1 MRRPALHAL
10 IPYALGILVGGFS
23 SIPIFWIWLAA
34 LACLAASLIL
44 RNVTRQNFSIRPLP
58 PITYR
63 YVFLQLAVFACGT
76 LYSEIRLTSPIPSDF
91 YDQKVSFSG
100 KTLYQPER
108 GESWDACF
116 VKGQIRPLESP
127 DHVVSAKILVYL
139 REPVPLHY
147 GAHLELKGTL
157 RKPNGQRNP
166 GGFDYRSYLARRQV
180 FGILHLD
187 RELEIAASGQS
198 GFLLL
203 RWTESLRRRVETV
216 IDSAYQKHPEHVEI
230 LKGMLLGKRG
240 GIEESTI
247 AAFRNSGSLHILA
260 VSGLHVG
267 LIAGVFFLC
276 FSRLPAKAT
285 CILTILAVILYA
297 CVVGFRPSVFR
308 ASTMVVL
315 FLFGSI
321 IDRDA
326 DRFNLLAVAALI
338 LLLIN
343 PAQLWDIGFQLSFA
357 AVASILFFTP
367 KWENFIRDI
376 LPDRIHQ
383 PEAREQV
390 SRFHHAMGKGLQ
402 WLLLGF
408 GVTLAAQ
415 LGTILFIAGSFYRI
429 YPLGLIA
436 GPFVVG
442 LATPIVSLA
451 LISVILGAIWLPLAT
466 PLAYVN
472 HLIIFV
478 LLHIIEFFG
487 SQEWSV
493 VKTAPPTFGWV
504 IVFFAGCLATVH
516 WRWVRLERRKSVLI
530 GMAVVAIWVWDA
542 AWREDGNLLEVTFL
556 DVRQGDAAFVR
567 FPDGK
572 TMLIDGG
579 RNLLLAYQGNY
590 QIEPKD
596 DKDLKFLGFDTG
608 ERILSPFLSY
618 EGVGKLDLLVLSHPD
633 NDHGGGLY
641 FILHEYDVERV
652 LGVPPLDLPSKTHT
666 VLHEL
671 IDEKGIP
678 HELGYAGEINLSSDA
693 KLELLHPFDEAS
705 TNLTDRDINDDS
717 LVLKLSYGEVDILFT
732 GDIERRAEKRLVDSG
747 MDLEAEIL
755 KVPHHGSKTS
765 SSPEFLSLVR
775 PQFGI
780 FSLSARNPY
789 KFPPRQILR
798 RYRNFKCEVL
808 RTDELGAITL
818 KTDGSRCWITHH
830 ANHN

>member
-1 MRRPALHAL
+1 MSRPALHAL
-10 IPYALGILVGGFS
+10 IPYLLGILVGGFS
-23 SIPIFWIWLAA
+23 SIPIFWIWLTA
-34 LACLAASLIL
+34 LSCLVGSLAL
-44 RNVTRQNFSIRPLP
+44 RNVRKRNFSIRPLP

-63 YVFLQLAVFACGT
+63 YILLQLAIFACGA
-76 LYSEIRLTSPIPSDF
+76 LYSEIRLTSPIPEDF
-91 YDQKVSFSG
+91 YNQEICFSG

-116 VKGQIRPLESP
+116 VEGEIRLLESP
-127 DHVVSAKILVYL
+127 DHVVSAKLLIYF

-147 GAHLELKGTL
+147 GDHLELRGAL
-157 RKPNGQRNP
+157 RRPNGERNP
-166 GGFDYRSYLARRQV
+166 GGFDYRFYLARRQA
-180 FGILHLD
+180 FGILYPE
-187 RELEIAASGQS
+187 RGLEVAVAGQS

-203 RWTESLRRRVETV
+203 CWTESLRRRVEEV
-216 IDSAYQKHPEHVEI
+216 IDSAYKKHPEHVEI

-276 FSRLPAKAT
+276 FSHLPAKTT
-285 CILTILAVILYA
+285 CVLTILAVILYA
-297 CVVGFRPSVFR
+297 SIVGFRPSVFR
-308 ASTMVVL
+308 ASTMVIL
-315 FLFGSI
+315 FLFGLI
-321 IDRDA
+321 IDRDV

-357 AVASILFFTP
+357 AVASILYFMP
-367 KWENFIRDI
+367 KWESFIRDI
-376 LPDRIHQ
+376 LPNWIDQ
-383 PEAREQV
+383 PRERENV
-390 SRFHHAMGKGLQ
+390 SRFRHTVGKGIR

-415 LGTILFIAGSFYRI
+415 LGTILFIAGAFYRL

-451 LISVILGAIWLPLAT
+451 LISVILGAVWLPLAI
-466 PLAYVN
+466 PLVYAN
-472 HLIIFV
+472 HLIILV
-478 LLHIIEFFG
+478 LLNIIEFFG

-504 IVFFAGCLATVH
+504 IVFFAGCVAIVY
-516 WRWVRLERRKSVLI
+516 WRWVWLERKKAVLI
-530 GMAVVAIWVWDA
+530 GLAVVAIWVWDA
-542 AWREDGNLLEVTFL
+542 AWREDGRLLEVTFL

-579 RNLLLAYQGNY
+579 RNLQFAYQGNY
-590 QIEPKD
+590 EIEPKD
-596 DKDLKFLGFDTG
+596 DKELKFLGFDTG

-618 EGVGKLDLLVLSHPD
+618 KGIGKLDLLLLSHPD

-641 FILHEYDVERV
+641 YILHEYGVKRV
-652 LGVPPLDLPSKTHT
+652 LGVPHLDLPPITHR
-666 VLHEL
+666 VLHQL

-678 HELGYAGEINLSSDA
+678 HELGYAGEIELTSTA
-693 KLELLHPFDEAS
+693 TLELLHPFDEGS
-705 TNLTDRDINDDS
+705 TNLIDRDINDDS

-732 GDIERRAEKRLVDSG
+732 GDIERRAEKRLVESG
-747 MDLEAEIL
+747 ADLGAEIL

-775 PQFGI
+775 PQYGI

-789 KFPPRQILR
+789 NFPPRQILR
-798 RYRNFKCEVL
+798 RYRNFGCKVL
-808 RTDELGAITL
+808 RTDELGAIQL
-818 KTDGSRCWITHH
+818 KTDGRRCWITHH
-830 ANHN
+830 ANFN

>member
-1 MRRPALHAL
+1 MFRPALHAL
-10 IPYALGILVGGFS
+10 IPYALGILVSGLIS
-23 SIPIFWIWLAA
+23 VPIFWIWLTA
-34 LACLAASLIL
+34 LACLAGSLTL
-44 RNVTRQNFSIRPLP
+44 RNVTKHNFSIRPLP

-63 YVFLQLAVFACGT
+63 YILLQSAVFTCGI
-76 LYSEIRLTSPIPSDF
+76 LYSEIRLTSPIPSNF
-91 YDQKVSFSG
+91 YDQEVRFSG

-116 VKGQIRPLESP
+116 VKGQVCPLENP
-127 DHVVSAKILVYL
+127 DHVVNAKLLVYF
-139 REPVPLHY
+139 RGPVPLHY
-147 GAHLELKGTL
+147 GDYLEIRGTL
-157 RKPNGQRNP
+157 SKPKGERNP

-180 FGILHLD
+180 FGILYPD
-187 RELEIAASGQS
+187 RNLEITPTGQS

-203 RWTESLRRRVETV
+203 RWTESLRRRVESV
-216 IDSAYQKHPEHVEI
+216 IDSAYKKHPNHVEI

-240 GIEESTI
+240 EIEEATI
-247 AAFRNSGSLHILA
+247 VAFRNSGSLHILA

-276 FSRLPAKAT
+276 FSRLPTKIT
-285 CILTILAVILYA
+285 CVLTILAVILYA
-297 CVVGFRPSVFR
+297 GIIGFRPSVLR
-308 ASTMVVL
+308 ASTMVIL

-321 IDRDA
+321 IDRDV
-326 DRFNLLAVAALI
+326 DRFNLLAVAALL

-343 PAQLWDIGFQLSFA
+343 PAQLWDVGFQLSFA
-357 AVASILFFTP
+357 AVASILYFIP
-367 KWENFIRDI
+367 KWENFIRDM
-376 LPDRIHQ
+376 LPDWIDQ
-383 PEAREQV
+383 PRVEEDI
-390 SRFHHAMGKGLQ
+390 SRFHYAAGKGLQ

-415 LGTILFIAGSFYRI
+415 LGTVLFIAGSFYRL
-429 YPLGLIA
+429 YPLGIIA
-436 GPFVVG
+436 GPFVVV
-442 LATPIVSLA
+442 LASPIVSLA
-451 LISVILGAIWLPLAT
+451 LITVILGAIWLPLAV

-472 HLIIFV
+472 HIIIFV
-478 LLHIIEFFG
+478 LLQIIEFFG

-493 VKTAPPTFGWV
+493 VKTAPPTFGWIV
-504 IVFFAGCLATVH
+504 VFFAGCMTIVY
-516 WRWVRLERRKSVLI
+516 WRWVWQERKKAVLI
-530 GMAVVAIWVWDA
+530 GMTVVVIWVWDA

-579 RNLLLAYQGNY
+579 RSLLFAYRGNY
-590 QIEPKD
+590 QVEPKGS
-596 DKDLKFLGFDTG
+596 KDVKFFGFDTG

-618 EGVGKLDLLVLSHPD
+618 EGVGKLDLIVLSHPD

-641 FILHEYDVERV
+641 HILHEFGADRV
-652 LGVPPLDLPSKTHT
+652 LGVPHLDLPPMTHR

-678 HELGYAGEINLSSDA
+678 HELGYAGEIDLTSTV

-705 TNLTDRDINDDS
+705 TNLRDRDVNDDS

-732 GDIERRAEKRLVDSG
+732 GDIERRAERRLVESG

-775 PQFGI
+775 PEYGI

-798 RYRNFKCEVL
+798 RYRNFGCKVL
-808 RTDELGAITL
+808 RTDALGAIKL

-830 ANHN
+830 ANGN

>member
-1 MRRPALHAL
+1 MYRPALHAL
-10 IPYALGILVGGFS
+10 IPYVFGILVGGIS
-23 SIPIFWIWLAA
+23 SFPIFWIWLTA
-34 LACLAASLIL
+34 LACLAGGLPL
-44 RNVTRQNFSIRPLP
+44 RNVTKQNISIRPLP

-63 YVFLQLAVFACGT
+63 YVLLQLAIFACGL
-76 LYSEIRLTSPIPSDF
+76 LYSETRLTSPIPTDF
-91 YDQKVSFSG
+91 YGKEVRFSG
-100 KTLYQPER
+100 QTLYQPER
-108 GESWDACF
+108 GESWDSCS
-116 VKGQIRPLESP
+116 VEGQIHPLDSP
-127 DHVVSAKILVYL
+127 DRVVKAKLLVHF

-147 GAHLELKGTL
+147 GDQLELRGIL
-157 RKPNGQRNP
+157 RRPQGLRNP
-166 GGFDYRSYLARRQV
+166 GGFDYRGYLARRQV
-180 FGILHLD
+180 FGILYPD
-187 RELEIAASGQS
+187 RELEIGATGQS
-198 GFLLL
+198 GFPLL
-203 RWTESLRRRVETV
+203 RWTENMRRRVERV
-216 IDSAYQKHPEHVEI
+216 IDSAYHKHPAHVEI

-240 GIEESTI
+240 GIEETTI
-247 AAFRNSGSLHILA
+247 DAFRNSGSLHILA

-285 CILTILAVILYA
+285 CTLTILAVILYA
-297 CVVGFRPSVFR
+297 CIVGFRPSVFR

-315 FLFGSI
+315 FLIGSI
-321 IDRDA
+321 INRDV

-343 PAQLWDIGFQLSFA
+343 PMQLWDVGFQLSFA

-367 KWENFIRDI
+367 KWENFGKDI
-376 LPDRIHQ
+376 LPDWIHQ
-383 PEAREQV
+383 PEARENV
-390 SRFHHAMGKGLQ
+390 SLFRYAAAKAIQ
-402 WLLLGF
+402 WLFLAF

-415 LGTILFIAGSFYRI
+415 LGTVLFIAGSFYRL

-442 LATPIVSLA
+442 LAAPIVSLT
-451 LISVILGAIWLPLAT
+451 LISVILGSIWLPLAT
-466 PLAYVN
+466 PIVYAN
-472 HLIIFV
+472 HLIISA
-478 LLHIIEFFG
+478 LLRMIEFFG
-487 SQEWSV
+487 SQAWSV

-504 IVFFAGCLATVH
+504 ILLFAGCMAIVY
-516 WRWVRLERRKSVLI
+516 WRWVWLERKKAALI
-530 GMAVVAIWVWDA
+530 GLTVAAIWVWDA
-542 AWREDGNLLEVTFL
+542 AWREDGILLEVTFL

-579 RNLLLAYQGNY
+579 RSLLFAYRGKY
-590 QIEPKD
+590 RIDTKD
-596 DKDLKFLGFDTG
+596 DKNMKFLAFDTG
-608 ERILSPFLSY
+608 ERILSPFLCY

-641 FILHEYDVERV
+641 YILHEFDVERV
-652 LGVPPLDLPSKTHT
+652 LGVPHLDLPPTTHR

-678 HELGYAGEINLSSDA
+678 HELGYAGEINLSSTA

-717 LVLKLSYGEVDILFT
+717 LVFKLSYGEVDVLFT
-732 GDIERRAEKRLVDSG
+732 GDIERDAEERLVESG

-775 PQFGI
+775 PKFGI
-780 FSLSARNPY
+780 FSLGARNPY

-798 RYRNFKCEVL
+798 RYRNFGCEVL

-830 ANHN
+830 ANRN

>member
-1 MRRPALHAL
+1 MSRPALHAL
-10 IPYALGILVGGFS
+10 IPYALGILVGGYL
-23 SIPIFWIWLAA
+23 SIPIFWIWLIA
-34 LACLAASLIL
+34 LACLAGSLVL
-44 RNVTRQNFSIRPLP
+44 RNVRKHNFSIQPLP

-63 YVFLQLAVFACGT
+63 YLLIQLAIFACGA
-76 LYSEIRLTSPIPSDF
+76 LYSDIRLTSPIPDDF
-91 YDQKVSFSG
+91 YDQDVSFSG

-108 GESWDACF
+108 GELWDACF
-116 VKGQIRPLESP
+116 VEGKIHPLDSP
-127 DHVVSAKILVYL
+127 NLVVSAKLLVYF

-147 GAHLELKGTL
+147 ADYLELRGTL
-157 RKPNGQRNP
+157 RRPKGLRNP
-166 GGFDYRSYLARRQV
+166 GGFDYRSYLSRRQV
-180 FGILHLD
+180 FGTLYPD
-187 RELEIAASGQS
+187 RELEITPTGQS
-198 GFLLL
+198 GFRLL
-203 RWTESLRRRVETV
+203 RWTENLRRRVEKV
-216 IDSAYQKHPEHVEI
+216 IESAYQKHPDHVEI

-276 FSRLPAKAT
+276 FSRFPEKAT
-285 CILTILAVILYA
+285 CALTILAVILYA
-297 CVVGFRPSVFR
+297 STVGFRPSVSR
-308 ASTMVVL
+308 ASMMVIL

-321 IDRDA
+321 IDRDIN
-326 DRFNLLAVAALI
+326 RFNLLAVAAFI

-343 PAQLWDIGFQLSFA
+343 PAQLWDVGFQLSFA
-357 AVASILFFTP
+357 AVASILYFMP
-367 KWENFIRDI
+367 KWENFIRDV
-376 LPDRIHQ
+376 LPDWIDQ
-383 PEAREQV
+383 PRARENTSHFRFV
-390 SRFHHAMGKGLQ
+390 SGKALK
-402 WLLLGF
+402 WLLAGF

-415 LGTILFIAGSFYRI
+415 LGTILFIAQSFYRL

-442 LATPIVSLA
+442 ITTPIVSLA
-451 LISVILGAIWLPLAT
+451 LISVILGAIWLPFAT
-466 PLAYVN
+466 PLAYAN
-472 HLIIFV
+472 HLLISI
-478 LLHIIEFFG
+478 LLDIIEFFG
-487 SQEWSV
+487 SQQWSI
-493 VKTAPPTFGWV
+493 VKTAPPTLGW
-504 IVFFAGCLATVH
+504 IVVYAAGCLAIVH
-516 WRWVRLERRKSVLI
+516 WRWVWQERKKAVLI
-530 GMAVVAIWVWDA
+530 GLTVLAICVWDA
-542 AWREDGNLLEVTFL
+542 AWREDRNLLEVTFL

-579 RNLLLAYQGNY
+579 RSLLFSYQGNY
-590 QIEPKD
+590 QIEPND
-596 DKDLKFLGFDTG
+596 DEDLKFLAFDTG

-618 EGVGKLDLLVLSHPD
+618 KSIRKIDLLLLSHPD

-641 FILHEYDVERV
+641 YVLHEFGVERV
-652 LGVPPLDLPSKTHT
+652 LGVPHLDIRSLTHR
-666 VLHEL
+666 VLHDL

-678 HELGYAGEINLSSDA
+678 HELGYAGNINLTSTA

-705 TNLTDRDINDDS
+705 TNLRDRDINDDS

-732 GDIERRAEKRLVDSG
+732 GDIERAAELRLAESG
-747 MDLEAEIL
+747 MDLHAEIL

-775 PQFGI
+775 PKFGI

-798 RYRNFKCEVL
+798 RYRNFRCKVL
-808 RTDELGAITL
+808 RTDELGAIQL

>member
-1 MRRPALHAL
+1 MLRPALHAL
-10 IPYALGILVGGFS
+10 IPYALGIVVSGLVTV
-23 SIPIFWIWLAA
+23 PIFWIWLTA
-34 LACLAASLIL
+34 LACLAASFVL
-44 RNVTRQNFSIRPLP
+44 RNGKKYNFSIRPLP

-63 YVFLQLAVFACGT
+63 YILLQLAIFACGT
-76 LYSEIRLTSPIPSDF
+76 LYSEVRLTSPIPNEF
-91 YDQKVSFSG
+91 YDRDVSFSG

-108 GESWDACF
+108 GESWDSGF
-116 VKGQIRPLESP
+116 VEGQIHLLESS
-127 DHVVSAKILVYL
+127 DRVVQAKLLVYF

-147 GAHLELKGTL
+147 GDHLELRGTL
-157 RKPNGQRNP
+157 RRPQGQRNP

-180 FGILHLD
+180 FGILYPD
-187 RELEIAASGQS
+187 RGLEIGRTGQS
-198 GFLLL
+198 GFPLL
-203 RWTESLRRRVETV
+203 RWTESLRRRVEGVVDT
-216 IDSAYQKHPEHVEI
+216 AYKKHPDHVEI

-276 FSRLPAKAT
+276 FSRLPAKIT
-285 CILTILAVILYA
+285 CTLTILAVILYA
-297 CVVGFRPSVFR
+297 CIVGFRPSVFR
-308 ASTMVVL
+308 ASMMVTL
-315 FLFGSI
+315 FLIGSI
-321 IDRDA
+321 IDRDV

-343 PAQLWDIGFQLSFA
+343 PVQLWDIGFQLSFA
-357 AVASILFFTP
+357 AVASILYFMP
-367 KWENFIRDI
+367 KWENFIRDV
-376 LPDRIHQ
+376 LPDWIDHPRIQ
-383 PEAREQV
+383 EDI
-390 SRFHHAMGKGLQ
+390 SLFHYAAGKGLQ

-415 LGTILFIAGSFYRI
+415 LGTVLFIAGSFYRL
-429 YPLGLIA
+429 YPLGIIA
-436 GPFVVG
+436 GPFVVV

-451 LISVILGAIWLPLAT
+451 LITVILGAIWLPLAI

-472 HLIIFV
+472 HIIIFV
-478 LLHIIEFFG
+478 LLQIIEFFG

-493 VKTAPPTFGWV
+493 VKTAPPTLGWV
-504 IVFFAGCLATVH
+504 IVFFAGCMAIVY
-516 WRWVRLERRKSVLI
+516 WRWVWQERKKAVLI
-530 GMAVVAIWVWDA
+530 GMTVVVIWVWDA
-542 AWREDGNLLEVTFL
+542 ALREDGNLLEVTFL
-556 DVRQGDAAFVR
+556 DVRQGDAAFVK

-579 RNLLLAYQGNY
+579 RSLLFAYRGNY
-590 QIEPKD
+590 RIEPRDGKD
-596 DKDLKFLGFDTG
+596 VKFLGFDTG

-618 EGVGKLDLLVLSHPD
+618 EGIGKLDLIVLSHPD

-641 FILHEYDVERV
+641 HILHEFGADRV
-652 LGVPPLDLPSKTHT
+652 LGVPHLDLPPMTHR

-678 HELGYAGEINLSSDA
+678 HELGYAGEIDLTSTA
-693 KLELLHPFDEAS
+693 KLELLHPFDKES
-705 TNLTDRDINDDS
+705 TNLRDRDVNDDS

-732 GDIERRAEKRLVDSG
+732 GDIERRAEMRLVESG
-747 MDLEAEIL
+747 MNLEAEIL

-775 PQFGI
+775 PKYGV

-798 RYRNFKCEVL
+798 RYRNFGCKVL

-830 ANHN
+830 ANRN

>member
-1 MRRPALHAL
+1 MT
-10 IPYALGILVGGFS
+10 
-23 SIPIFWIWLAA
+23 
-34 LACLAASLIL
+34 C
-44 RNVTRQNFSIRPLP
+44 
-58 PITYR
+58 
-63 YVFLQLAVFACGT
+63 
-76 LYSEIRLTSPIPSDF
+76 PIPSDF
-91 YDQKVSFSG
+91 YDQEVRFTG
-100 KTLYQPER
+100 QTLYQPER
-108 GESWDACF
+108 GESWEACF
-116 VKGQIRPLESP
+116 VEGQVRPLESP
-127 DHVVSAKILVYL
+127 DRVGSAKLLVYF
-139 REPVPLHY
+139 REPASLHY
-147 GAHLELKGTL
+147 GDHLELRGIL
-157 RKPNGQRNP
+157 RRPQGQRNP

-180 FGILHLD
+180 FGILHPD
-187 RELEIAASGQS
+187 RELKIVASGQS

-203 RWTESLRRRVETV
+203 RWAESLRRQVENA
-216 IDSAYQKHPEHVEI
+216 IDSAYQKHPNHVEI

-285 CILTILAVILYA
+285 CALTILAVLLYA
-297 CVVGFRPSVFR
+297 CIVGFRPSVFR

-315 FLFGSI
+315 FLIGSI
-321 IDRDA
+321 IDRDV
-326 DRFNLLAVAALI
+326 DRFNLLAIAALI

-357 AVASILFFTP
+357 AVASILYFMP
-367 KWENFIRDI
+367 KWGTFIRDI
-376 LPDRIHQ
+376 LPDWLYHQ
-383 PEAREQV
+383 PEARENV
-390 SRFHHAMGKGLQ
+390 SLFRYVAVKGIQ
-402 WLLLGF
+402 WLLLAF

-415 LGTILFIAGSFYRI
+415 LGTVLIIAGSFYRL
-429 YPLGLIA
+429 YPLGIIA

-442 LATPIVSLA
+442 LAAPIVSLT
-451 LISVILGAIWLPLAT
+451 LISVILGTIWLPLAI
-466 PLAYVN
+466 PIVYAN
-472 HLIIFV
+472 NLIISV
-478 LLHIIEFFG
+478 LLPTIEFFG
-487 SQEWSV
+487 SQEWGV
-493 VKTAPPTFGWV
+493 AKTAPPTFGWV
-504 IVFFAGCLATVH
+504 VLFFAGCIAIVY
-516 WRWVRLERRKSVLI
+516 WRWVWLERKKAVLI
-530 GMAVVAIWVWDA
+530 GLMVVAVWIWDA

-572 TMLIDGG
+572 TMLVDGG
-579 RNLLLAYQGNY
+579 RNLLFAYRGNY
-590 QIEPKD
+590 QIEPNN
-596 DKDLKFLGFDTG
+596 DKSSKFLRFDTG
-608 ERILSPFLSY
+608 ARILSPFLSY

-641 FILHEYDVERV
+641 YILHEYDVEKV
-652 LGVPPLDLPSKTHT
+652 LGVPHLDLPPTTHR

-678 HELGYAGEINLSSDA
+678 HKLGYAGEINLSA
-693 KLELLHPFDEAS
+693 TATIQLLHPFDEAS

-717 LVLKLSYGEVDILFT
+717 LVLKLSYGEVDVLFT
-732 GDIERRAEKRLVDSG
+732 GDIERRAEKRLVESG

-755 KVPHHGSKTS
+755 KVPHHGSRTS

-798 RYRNFKCEVL
+798 RYRNFGCEVL

-830 ANHN
+830 AIRN